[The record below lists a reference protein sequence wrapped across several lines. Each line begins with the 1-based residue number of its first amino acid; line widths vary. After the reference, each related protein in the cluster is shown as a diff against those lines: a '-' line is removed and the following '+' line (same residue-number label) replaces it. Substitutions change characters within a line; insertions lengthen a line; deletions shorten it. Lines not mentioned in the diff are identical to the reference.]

1 MIDRIFK
8 SWKSTALGFA
18 IMAGAFALVWAQKV
32 TIIEAS
38 PALLGLLGFLWKEKK

>member
-8 SWKSTALGFA
+8 SWKSTALGCA
-18 IMAGAFALVWAQKV
+18 VMLGAFALVWAGKV
-32 TIIEAS
+32 TLTEAS